1 MIMIRHPHIGMNAH
15 AEAFV
20 HFAEQLQQMETIP
33 VIGENRPSF
42 IASRGDVLPSPGEI
56 NAERTCQSGLET
68 TRAAEPPST

>member
-1 MIMIRHPHIGMNAH
+1 MNAH

-42 IASRGDVLPSPGEI
+42 IASRGEVIPFPGEI

-68 TRAAEPPST
+68 TQAAEPPST